1 MEYVNQLCEGLPESA
16 KDLGLN
22 LVAVIKSEH
31 LSSEEV
37 WAVALT
43 ASYFVRNAALQEAVL
58 ADAQSILGEGG
69 VEDAQAAA
77 SLMAMNTI
85 YFRFRHMVGKE
96 VYGQMRSGLRMNRIM
111 APATTRKQFELCS
124 LACAALA
131 GCEACLQSHEPNLLQ
146 EGYTELQINDV
157 VRIAA
162 TIQGVAVALEI

>member
-1 MEYVNQLCEGLPESA
+1 MEYVNQLCEQLPEST

-22 LVAVIKSEH
+22 LAAVLKSEH
-31 LSSEEV
+31 LSPKEV

-43 ASYFVRNAALQEAVL
+43 ASYFVRNGTLQAAVL
-58 ADAQSILGEGG
+58 ADAQSILGESG

-77 SLMAMNTI
+77 SLMAMNTT

-96 VYGQMRSGLRMNRIM
+96 VYGQMRTGLRMNRIM
-111 APATTRKQFELCS
+111 SPATSKKQFELCS

-131 GCEACLQSHEPNLLQ
+131 GCEVCLQSHEPNFLQ
-146 EGYTELQINDV
+146 EGCTELQINDV

>member
-1 MEYVNQLCEGLPESA
+1 MEHVNQLCEQLAESA

-22 LVAVIKSEH
+22 LAAVLKSEH
-31 LSSEEV
+31 LSPEEV

-43 ASYFVRNAALQEAVL
+43 ASYFVRNEALQEAVL
-58 ADAQSILGEGG
+58 ADAQSVLGEGG

-96 VYGQMRSGLRMNRIM
+96 VYGQMRTGLRMNRM
-111 APATTRKQFELCS
+111 MSPATSKKQFELSS

-131 GCEACLQSHEPNLLQ
+131 GCEACLQSHEANLIQ
-146 EGYTELQINDV
+146 EGYSELQINDV

>member
-58 ADAQSILGEGG
+58 ADAQAILGEGG

>member
-58 ADAQSILGEGG
+58 ADAQAILGEGG

-146 EGYTELQINDV
+146 EGCTELQINDV

>member
-58 ADAQSILGEGG
+58 ADRGPHIPQQTS
-69 VEDAQAAA
+69 QPAAA
-77 SLMAMNTI
+77 QH
-85 YFRFRHMVGKE
+85 RVG
-96 VYGQMRSGLRMNRIM
+96 GDS
-111 APATTRKQFELCS
+111 
-124 LACAALA
+124 A
-131 GCEACLQSHEPNLLQ
+131 GAVC
-146 EGYTELQINDV
+146 
-157 VRIAA
+157 R
-162 TIQGVAVALEI
+162 GVSSS

>member
-96 VYGQMRSGLRMNRIM
+96 VYSQMRSGLRMNRIM

-146 EGYTELQINDV
+146 EGCTELQINDV

>member
-146 EGYTELQINDV
+146 EGCTELQINDV